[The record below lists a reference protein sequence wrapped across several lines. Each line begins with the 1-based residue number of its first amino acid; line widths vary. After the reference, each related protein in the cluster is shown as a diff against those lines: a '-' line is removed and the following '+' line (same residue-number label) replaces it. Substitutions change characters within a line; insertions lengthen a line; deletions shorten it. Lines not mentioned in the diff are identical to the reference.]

1 MIAGGIVLILISV
14 TWRTTLRVES
24 KTVERLP
31 LFALPDK
38 SLLNLGV
45 IAFCSMVCEGT
56 MSDWSGIY
64 FSKELHAPK
73 ELITIGYVAYLSCM
87 TTGRFAGDH
96 LINRFGFRKILI
108 SSGLFIAT
116 GSFLISGFTSMTTAI
131 IGFML
136 CGFGVSCIMPFVF
149 SNAGKT
155 SSMPTGVAIAAVS
168 TLGYLGFLT
177 GPPLIGFLSN
187 IVGLRYSFIIPIVLG
202 LLISYLIL
210 KLKTNTLDLQRVNSI

>member
-14 TWRTTLRVES
+14 AWRTTLQVES

-31 LFALPDK
+31 VFALPDK
-38 SLLNLGV
+38 SLFSLGV

-64 FSKELHAPK
+64 FSKQLHAPK
-73 ELITIGYVAYLSCM
+73 ELVNIGYVAYLSCM
-87 TTGRFAGDH
+87 TTGRFTGDY
-96 LINRFGFRKILI
+96 LINRFGYRKILI
-108 SSGLFIAT
+108 TSGFFIAS
-116 GSFLISGFTSMTTAI
+116 GSFLISGFTSMSTAI
-131 IGFML
+131 TGFMI

-155 SSMPTGVAIAAVS
+155 STMPTGVAIAAVS

-177 GPPLIGFLSN
+177 GPPLIGFLSS

-202 LLISYLIL
+202 LLISYLIS
-210 KLKTNTLDLQRVNSI
+210 KLKTNKSEAQRVSVS